1 MKRKLSKLSLALAAS
16 VLLLGAQPAFSQDL
30 KYLSCGSGGA
40 VKDPFGNCVRS
51 LGGSDLPACIGASPV
66 VAEPSPVPA
75 PLVLSLAADANFDF
89 DKSELKPAG
98 RASLDQLVQDMQQ
111 VQVNSI
117 DIVGHTDSVG
127 TESYN
132 QGLSERRAR
141 SAASYL
147 AGKGVSPNIIS
158 TSGRGELQPIATN
171 ATAEGRAQN
180 RRVDIT
186 VDAVRPQ

>member
-1 MKRKLSKLSLALAAS
+1 MKRKLSKISLALAAS
-16 VLLLGAQPAFSQDL
+16 ALLLGAQPAFSQDL

-51 LGGSDLPACIGASPV
+51 LGGSDLPACIGAPV
-66 VAEPSPVPA
+66 VEPQPEPVPA

-98 RASLDQLVQDMQQ
+98 KASLDQLVRDMQQ

-127 TESYN
+127 TEAYN
-132 QGLSERRAR
+132 QGLSERRAQ

-147 AGKGVSPNIIS
+147 AQQGVSPSIIT

-171 ATAEGRAQN
+171 ATKEGRAQN